1 MAFQLEKL
9 GFKTKQSSVC
19 HLITVNLGKWYDPW
33 ASVSWAVEKRT
44 PLQDSAEDQWVVC
57 IKPPS
62 HPSSQCMFVVDQL
75 RWSWVPSCPAPMLK
89 EEEWHRASR
98 YERFWLGNGW
108 GVVLAR
114 ERPAQLY
121 SGRSCQAQSVWFSV
135 FESRKFRQNPGGSK
149 EVLFGWRGPFS
160 APKSCTRERKNC
172 PGQVWIILDPTASCG
187 TRLRSCRSIWSSTP
201 RPLLCIGFLQTPW
214 TPLRFVWVWGQCRGS
229 GAEEFGSR
237 SGRGKSLY

>member
-1 MAFQLEKL
+1 MGHHCSFRSPNSVTVKRLFLVALTSIPSIRSEGEYLLKGYFYFLVSCPCSAFPRWSRNPRFQRQKKQSWKMAFQLQKL

-19 HLITVNLGKWYDPW
+19 HLVTVNLGKWYDPW
-33 ASVSWAVEKRT
+33 ALVSWAVEKRT

-62 HPSSQCMFVVDQL
+62 HPSSQCTFVVDQL

-89 EEEWHRASR
+89 EEECHRASR
-98 YERFWLGNGW
+98 YERFWPGNGW

-160 APKSCTRERKNC
+160 APEK
-172 PGQVWIILDPTASCG
+172 
-187 TRLRSCRSIWSSTP
+187 
-201 RPLLCIGFLQTPW
+201 
-214 TPLRFVWVWGQCRGS
+214 
-229 GAEEFGSR
+229 
-237 SGRGKSLY
+237 LY